1 MKLFA
6 PVLAVLLCV
15 GCGDDDSKPTAPSH
29 ELVGTWAF
37 VSTDL
42 ADAFVEPLLQSYKDA
57 GFQGETLAALT
68 AELEAIED
76 ELNEEFQEVFIR
88 LRIKDGGQWEDS
100 TGDMGTW
107 EVDGNLLTF
116 SRDNND
122 ELDKLNTRYFLSTNE
137 LVLNFGLLESLE
149 FDDEDFDD
157 EAREVFIATFAE
169 DASFQIIF
177 RRVE

>member
-42 ADAFVEPLLQSYKDA
+42 ADALLEPALQSARDA
-57 GFQGETLAALT
+57 GLQGETLAALT
-68 AELEAIED
+68 ADFEAIED
-76 ELNEEFQEVFIR
+76 ELNEEFQEQYIR

-100 TGDMGTW
+100 TGDTGTW

-116 SRDNND
+116 CRDKND
-122 ELDKLNTRYFLSTNE
+122 EVNTRYFLSTNE
-137 LVLNFGLLESLE
+137 LVLNFGLLEFLLAL
-149 FDDEDFDD
+149 DEDFDD
-157 EAREVFIATFAE
+157 EDWEGFTAIFEE
-169 DASFQIIF
+169 DASFHIIL

>member
-42 ADAFVEPLLQSYKDA
+42 ADALLEPALQSDRDA
-57 GFQGETLAALT
+57 GLQGETLAAFT

-76 ELNEEFQEVFIR
+76 ELNEEIPRAICQVSDQR
-88 LRIKDGGQWEDS
+88 WRSVGGFH
-100 TGDMGTW
+100 GRH
-107 EVDGNLLTF
+107 GN
-116 SRDNND
+116 
-122 ELDKLNTRYFLSTNE
+122 
-137 LVLNFGLLESLE
+137 VGGGW
-149 FDDEDFDD
+149 
-157 EAREVFIATFAE
+157 
-169 DASFQIIF
+169 
-177 RRVE
+177 

>member
-1 MKLFA
+1 M
-6 PVLAVLLCV
+6 
-15 GCGDDDSKPTAPSH
+15 
-29 ELVGTWAF
+29 
-37 VSTDL
+37 
-42 ADAFVEPLLQSYKDA
+42 
-57 GFQGETLAALT
+57 AALT
-68 AELEAIED
+68 AELEAFKD
-76 ELNEEFQEVFIR
+76 EINEEFQEHYVR

-116 SRDNND
+116 YRDNND
-122 ELDKLNTRYFLSTNE
+122 ELNTRYFLSTNE

-149 FDDEDFDD
+149 FEDEDLDDEV
-157 EAREVFIATFAE
+157 REFFTATFAE

>member
-15 GCGDDDSKPTAPSH
+15 GCGDDDSKPTASSH

-42 ADAFVEPLLQSYKDA
+42 ADAFLEPILQFARDA
-57 GFQGETLAALT
+57 GLQGEMLAAFT
-68 AELEAIED
+68 AEFEAIED
-76 ELNEEFQEVFIR
+76 EFNEKLQEQYVR

-116 SRDNND
+116 RDNND
-122 ELDKLNTRYFLSTNE
+122 ELNTRYFLSTNE
-137 LVLNFGLLESLE
+137 LVLNFGLLELLE
-149 FDDEDFDD
+149 LDEDFDD
-157 EAREVFIATFAE
+157 EVREVFTEIFEE
-169 DASFQIIF
+169 DASFHIIF